1 MHFCRLENILGIWK
15 ATCMFFQSRHIELR
29 QLFWK
34 TLYKEIEIN
43 LAVLESMA
51 LSFPDTGLETENA
64 ST

>member
-1 MHFCRLENILGIWK
+1 
-15 ATCMFFQSRHIELR
+15 MFFQSRHIELR

-51 LSFPDTGLETENA
+51 LNFPDTGLETENA